1 MPSRPWD
8 WNIIASQDGKSCH
21 RNRPGA
27 PVRPDGGHG
36 SHSGARGTTWPR
48 SYRRC
53 LPGSR
58 GGILF
63 PKGGS
68 LEEGRIYGRGSRLQ
82 LLSWKEPG
90 RLWGGGSSDD
100 ERFNTC
106 GKDSYAARP
115 WPTSK
120 ISARNRGIQ
129 RQTGCNP
136 GGDFAGQAQ
145 ALTTMEPKSAHD
157 CPPIR
162 RVVSIAP

>member
-1 MPSRPWD
+1 MLPRPC
-8 WNIIASQDGKSCH
+8 DGKIIEPEDAKSCD
-21 RNRPGA
+21 RNCPRA
-27 PVRPDGGHG
+27 PIRPDDGHG
-36 SHSGARGTTWPR
+36 SHSGARGTTQVVCD
-48 SYRRC
+48 RRR
-53 LPGSR
+53 LSSSR
-58 GGILF
+58 GDLLF
-63 PKGGS
+63 SKRES
-68 LEEGRIYGRGSRLQ
+68 LEEGRIDGPGGRFQ